1 MEKEVYFYK
10 QQLQKYTD
18 TVFSPS
24 EILGYFNYFIHNMEI
39 DEVFARLRRVAN
51 DALKHV
57 TDYIDEQN
65 QAYCSMTQMAYK
77 KREYELQVLDYHELY
92 GRAKE
97 IDHQIDQEIDQ
108 ISGNGLKE
116 NLDPREICLQIVE
129 FLSII
134 AGINTPTVILFL
146 APPYCP
152 HNTMKRDH
160 PEEEELLNSVTN
172 LLKQLATE
180 MGEELKMMQFFP
192 VLTDSSYLKLDD
204 SDFSIETLAK
214 NFPNMEKIYN
224 VPLRKIRRLNIPAFN
239 FGCHGKDA
247 HKWTERVHK
256 EYTFGKLPLIILKVL
271 ETYLV
276 DG

>member
-1 MEKEVYFYK
+1 MVAAEIVRSLDLRAEFSDVYNGEYTMPPTVLK
-10 QQLQKYTD
+10 LKDLKYSYDVQTA
-18 TVFSPS
+18 FSAFV
-24 EILGYFNYFIHNMEI
+24 YFNYFIHNMEI

-180 MGEELKMMQFFP
+180 MGEE
-192 VLTDSSYLKLDD
+192 
-204 SDFSIETLAK
+204 
-214 NFPNMEKIYN
+214 
-224 VPLRKIRRLNIPAFN
+224 
-239 FGCHGKDA
+239 
-247 HKWTERVHK
+247 
-256 EYTFGKLPLIILKVL
+256 
-271 ETYLV
+271 
-276 DG
+276 